1 MTYPC
6 PRCNRDDGYP
16 ICAGDERCQR
26 TAPQPM
32 TATDPNHP
40 RRPGDLLAWGSQAV
54 LDVAA
59 ERRRQ
64 IEVEG
69 WTPEHD
75 DQHGDQSMSIAA
87 ACYAL
92 ADMRAALSVQTVRVD
107 GLWSWT
113 GWALS
118 WFKPKD
124 RRSNLVRA
132 AALLLAEIERLD
144 RAKG

>member
-1 MTYPC
+1 MDT
-6 PRCNRDDGYP
+6 D
-16 ICAGDERCQR
+16 ATAERPLVQW
-26 TAPQPM
+26 T
-32 TATDPNHP
+32 
-40 RRPGDLLAWGSQAV
+40 SQAL

-75 DQHGDQSMSIAA
+75 DQHGDNSMSIAA

-92 ADMRAALSVQTVRVD
+92 QDMAPALEVQTVRVR
-107 GLWSWT
+107 GLWEWT
-113 GWALS
+113 GWASS

-144 RAKG
+144 RSAT